1 MNPIKQRFN
10 EEVRALLKRLEQSRK
25 NGTGM
30 TLSVEQVGVAH
41 ELISV
46 ACDIVVNDIAGKEV
60 TDENHNP

>member
-10 EEVRALLKRLEQSRK
+10 EEVLALLKRLEQSRK

-41 ELISV
+41 ELISQ
-46 ACDIVVNDIAGKEV
+46 ACDIVVNDIAGEEV
-60 TDENHNP
+60 NDENNNP

>member
-1 MNPIKQRFN
+1 MSP
-10 EEVRALLKRLEQSRK
+10 

-46 ACDIVVNDIAGKEV
+46 ACDIVVNDIAVEEV
-60 TDENHNP
+60 NDENNNP

>member
-46 ACDIVVNDIAGKEV
+46 ACDIVVNDIASEKGNAE
-60 TDENHNP
+60 